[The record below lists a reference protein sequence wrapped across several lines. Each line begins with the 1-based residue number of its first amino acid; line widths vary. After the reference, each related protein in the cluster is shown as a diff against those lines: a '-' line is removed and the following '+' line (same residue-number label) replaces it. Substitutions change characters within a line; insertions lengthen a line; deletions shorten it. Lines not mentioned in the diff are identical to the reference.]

1 MATPIYNETQRFRQI
16 WIWAILLGVT
26 ALVMGAMVNKLLN
39 DPQATLVE
47 LIFPVVLLLLING
60 LFFSMR
66 LTTRI
71 DASSLTFSYFPFLSQ
86 RKYDWTIIESMEL
99 ITYNGLVDYGGWGI
113 KWNGECWSYTTGGK
127 WGILVRTSTKKFLL
141 GTHHPEKVKEVIS
154 YFMEI
159 KSSSNG
165 N

>member
-26 ALVMGAMVNKLLN
+26 ALVVGSMVNKLLN

-86 RKYDWTIIESMEL
+86 RKYYWTII
-99 ITYNGLVDYGGWGI
+99 
-113 KWNGECWSYTTGGK
+113 
-127 WGILVRTSTKKFLL
+127 
-141 GTHHPEKVKEVIS
+141 
-154 YFMEI
+154 
-159 KSSSNG
+159 
-165 N
+165 